1 MTIDSA
7 PDDRPSKPG
16 TRPEPPPP
24 SQSSAIP
31 RFFEKTRDERLD
43 AVAEAAQLGA
53 GDLDVLRDAAGGV
66 PFDRADRMI
75 ENAIGTFAIPLGVA
89 TNFVVNGRDVLVPMA
104 IEEPSVI
111 AAASKGAKAARGTG
125 GFHAESSEPY
135 SIGQIQLMDVSDTD
149 AAIKRIK
156 DAEGEIIALANTKSS
171 TLSGL
176 GRGAK
181 GVSCR
186 VVDTSGVYAQGS
198 QPRPSAPAEG
208 SAPPTKRMLIAELLI
223 DVGDAMG
230 ANVTNSMCEAVSP
243 LLVEL
248 CSQDGGDSN
257 SSSNNNCRA
266 LLRILSNYSTG
277 RTVRARAVFAR
288 DAVGGP
294 RVVDDMVSAFEFAD
308 CDVYRAVTHNKGVM
322 NGIIAVSNA
331 TGQDSRAIEAAANAY
346 AARSGR
352 YRSLTRWSKSDDG
365 DLVGSIE
372 IPLSVGTVGGVVAVH
387 PVSAVCLRVL
397 GVKSAGELACV
408 MASAGLAQNYA
419 AMRALVTDGIQKG
432 HMRLHARNLA
442 AAAGAAPGE
451 VDGLVREMI
460 SRNMV
465 SMQGARDLLDEA
477 RSA

>member
-1 MTIDSA
+1 M
-7 PDDRPSKPG
+7 
-16 TRPEPPPP
+16 
-24 SQSSAIP
+24 SSAIP

-43 AVAEAAQLGA
+43 AVAGAARLGA

-111 AAASKGAKAARGTG
+111 AAASKAAKAARGTG

-156 DAEGEIIALANTKSS
+156 DAEGEITALANTRSS

-186 VVDTSGVYAQGS
+186 VVDTSGAYAQGS
-198 QPRPSAPAEG
+198 QPQTSEPAEG

-248 CSQDGGDSN
+248 CSQDGSGSGSG
-257 SSSNNNCRA
+257 SSNCRA

-331 TGQDSRAIEAAANAY
+331 TGQDGRAIEAAANAH

-352 YRSLTRWSKSDDG
+352 YRSLTRWSRNDDG

-397 GVKSAGELACV
+397 GVKSAGDLACV

-442 AAAGAAPGE
+442 AAAGADPGE